1 MNQLNF
7 DKLLYPIMMSI
18 RSLRTYFKQDD
29 ENNRIILDCQNKVE
43 TFVLSIMHFILDLI
57 VNGSNHTTISFN
69 NNVPIL
75 QRELKNKLECIQ
87 NFVQTKDVTILK
99 KNILKFYDLREGF
112 SETES
117 EDEGVSLQIKLTGKM
132 KEFNPEIQQLRLELD
147 QKESTIQALKQKLS
161 YRQNNM
167 EQMVHNHHKEV
178 SVLKAQFALNPQPDD
193 HSSIFNIKY
202 FDQTQMLDPEM
213 VVLMNEKID
222 DIKSQYERYVKQFKD
237 QFQKQRLQQNYEE
250 NIKKPQIDDFTSK
263 DLLKIALQKETNP
276 YIFFKNIQDLKSIN
290 YIINILN
297 NQENEYGID
306 YDKINNVL
314 KTKNEDLKRIIDTRI
329 IMEDCQAQMSAQYLV
344 DLEKKKEEIFELN
357 QMITQQEIEYK
368 HQLKLYLDLIQN
380 NYENTKQNEMI
391 INQQQKIEQ
400 MRSENHNLSTMLINQ
415 KQHFQQL
422 KQQNQ
427 FLMNNLKNI
436 LNILL
441 KNKGQNN
448 LGLDKYDLL
457 KEKSTPIKDILNKL
471 NNLEGYD
478 LITLIQEVKL
488 LLYQSESL
496 KVVNQISERGK
507 LNKQTQTVPMIQQF
521 IEQKDEKKSKE
532 KKESKLIMKHLE
544 RIRQENIKQSKLKIA
559 STQTDSNDLNL
570 LQDQETI
577 YNQQTRLMSQSQKCG
592 NQPLNMLLKQV
603 QSSLE
608 EKHKRF
614 RELTSEPSF
623 EKHNSIFDKLY
634 TQQKFENPRWHQLKS
649 LIEKLTDDEFLEVIN
664 TLEIYSYKQ
673 QQLTQNTTLEI
684 PQYDISRIQQT
695 INYKSINNK
704 RRDSS
709 VDQTKNVFIE
719 LDEQREQASKL
730 FEQQRID
737 TYRRRIKRLV
747 PVQPSQCLQVE
758 EKLRP
763 KSQIRS
769 SQQKPSY

>member
-213 VVLMNEKID
+213 IVLMNEKID
-222 DIKSQYERYVKQFKD
+222 DIKSQYERYVMQFKD
-237 QFQKQRLQQNYEE
+237 QFQKQRQQYNNEE

-290 YIINILN
+290 YIINILS
-297 NQENEYGID
+297 NQENDYGID
-306 YDKINNVL
+306 YDKINNAL

-357 QMITQQEIEYK
+357 QMISQQEIEYK

-380 NYENTKQNEMI
+380 NNENTKQNEMI

-415 KQHFQQL
+415 KQHSQQL

-427 FLMNNLKNI
+427 FLMNNLKHI

-478 LITLIQEVKL
+478 LINLIQEVKL
-488 LLYQSESL
+488 LVYQSESL

-507 LNKQTQTVPMIQQF
+507 LNKQTQTVPIIQQF
-521 IEQKDEKKSKE
+521 IEQKDEKKSNE

-559 STQTDSNDLNL
+559 STQTDINDLNL
-570 LQDQETI
+570 QQDQETI
-577 YNQQTRLMSQSQKCG
+577 YNQQTRFMSQSLKCG
-592 NQPLNMLLKQV
+592 NAPLNMLIKQV

-608 EKHKRF
+608 EKHKNF